1 MEDSFAYANYQRE
14 RYSQSND
21 ESATLPAR
29 NSDSGYTYKE
39 IILHGERLAAL
50 EARKDRDAEFGERI
64 TTLENKYSHLEKDVN
79 KAEDELKKISDID
92 KRIAIIEN
100 KINDEKEK
108 RWRTTTRWLSIAA
121 IIVSVLSPFI
131 RHFLENYEFQ
141 KPQAIERPV
150 QHQN

>member
-14 RYSQSND
+14 RYSQNND

-79 KAEDELKKISDID
+79 KAEDELKK
-92 KRIAIIEN
+92 N
-100 KINDEKEK
+100 
-108 RWRTTTRWLSIAA
+108 
-121 IIVSVLSPFI
+121 F
-131 RHFLENYEFQ
+131 
-141 KPQAIERPV
+141 
-150 QHQN
+150 